1 MFIPSCVFLNTTY
14 FLFLIAQWS
23 FLPPLRFST
32 SIFESITHNAFCH
45 FATRWI
51 YISCLVYKNI
61 PCFFP
66 SRAFRNCLNFLFDGF
81 VQLHNNNLI
90 SLVFSLSNDSFFLIL
105 IDKTNKIWKRDEAS
119 TPKKSIHRYMRAS
132 LETRSEGGKMSNR
145 VSLVGNYVDPGRH
158 KGRVTKRGREKGREG
173 VLSGKVANEVRGW
186 TRYAYEAWSSSSKN
200 REKEKE
206 GGREKGGR
214 GDLLTRGRIGWR
226 VKDGAEKW
234 RWRSVGEDGVALR
247 TLLWKL
253 RMWFRFPREQVSYS
267 RSTPFSSSLAP
278 LEART
283 SLPARHFLHATL
295 AVDAANCK
303 LISPL
308 HFATR
313 DRRPR
318 HRSIFRIS
326 KRVESLRE
334 KYKSIEREDFF
345 FSWSWIVS
353 GKIPRLDQSK
363 IKISNLPSG
372 IKSNLLK
379 PSLYVRA
386 INNVENRANQP
397 NVSFNKI
404 SPREDQPIIQPFS
417 LPLPSVDIR
426 LT

>member
-1 MFIPSCVFLNTTY
+1 METR
-14 FLFLIAQWS
+14 WS
-23 FLPPLRFST
+23 FNSKELDP
-32 SIFESITHNAFCH
+32 SIHASIT
-45 FATRWI
+45 
-51 YISCLVYKNI
+51 
-61 PCFFP
+61 
-66 SRAFRNCLNFLFDGF
+66 RN
-81 VQLHNNNLI
+81 
-90 SLVFSLSNDSFFLIL
+90 
-105 IDKTNKIWKRDEAS
+105 
-119 TPKKSIHRYMRAS
+119 
-132 LETRSEGGKMSNR
+132 SERRRGGGKMSNR

-200 REKEKE
+200 REKEEE

-318 HRSIFRIS
+318 HRSIFTCF
-326 KRVESLRE
+326 EEARE
-334 KYKSIEREDFF
+334 WNRFAKNIN
-345 FSWSWIVS
+345 
-353 GKIPRLDQSK
+353 QSK
-363 IKISNLPSG
+363 EKISFFHDRESSLEKFLDSTNRKLKFQISLQGSNPISWNHPSH
-372 IKSNLLK
+372 I
-379 PSLYVRA
+379 RA